1 MDNKKLSD
9 KRIPFLIA
17 VLLIA
22 FLFTTIRNE
31 KVLVIEDIDNP
42 KKVSLI
48 LEDGRFS
55 LGYIHSVLL
64 TPAVEYFTV
73 AEDNSLM
80 LYKTIYESFG
90 VGLPFSKEDGEF
102 EIDGDKF
109 ILKVERKFPDLNM
122 RISPIPQH
130 WLEIEGSRYEM
141 LDLIEKPEDL
151 IRLYAEDRW
160 VFSFLTKS
168 YIIF

>member
-17 VLLIA
+17 ALLIA
-22 FLFTTIRNE
+22 FLFATIRNE

-48 LEDGRFS
+48 LEDDSFS

-73 AEDNSLM
+73 EEDNSLM

-122 RISPIPQH
+122 RISHIQQH

-141 LDLIEKPEDL
+141 LDLIAEPEDL
-151 IRLYAEDRW
+151 IKLYAEDRW